1 MSWTALFDST
11 RTHAPEMEIALRL
24 VLASLVGGIVGLE
37 RELKDRP
44 AGLRTHMLTS
54 LAAAVFTIITF
65 EIFHA
70 FRTIEPGGSMD
81 PIRVVE
87 AVTAGVAFLGAGTI
101 LRGDGSVK
109 GLTTAASMWLAGALG
124 VACGAGFYTI
134 AIMAVVLV
142 VIILVGVRRLEQH
155 ALDSKGEA
163 SGGTRRDNK
172 K

>member
-1 MSWTALFDST
+1 MSWTALFDSA
-11 RTHAPEMEIALRL
+11 RTHAPEVEILLRL

-37 RELKDRP
+37 REMKDRP

-70 FRTIEPGGSMD
+70 FRSIDPAASMD

-124 VACGAGFYTI
+124 VACGAGLYSI
-134 AIMAVVLV
+134 AVMAVLLV
-142 VIILVGVRRLEQH
+142 VGILVGVRRLEQH
-155 ALDSKGEA
+155 VLDSKSDHA
-163 SGGTRRDNK
+163 DDQPTS
-172 K
+172 